1 MSSVVEILSHEVYLK
16 HLELKLSNIQ
26 DISKVSEEEA
36 LVLCCCYIEAI
47 GSKKHQLSEPVEGER
62 KRTQRYSKS
71 AAFTDTLVKYSG
83 YDFWDKVH
91 PIALVDL
98 LPPIFDSNYEDYL
111 YRLAEIGDAIREA
124 EFVVEHVEDLFVN
137 TKQREWF
144 KNHIHKGSLGSI
156 AYSRVRSEIV
166 HNVSHEPFS
175 FLATWQGE
183 AIPDIDYKLMEGC
196 LTNVIRNLRK
206 LSIEQNKLWW
216 EL

>member
-16 HLELKLSNIQ
+16 HLELKLAIIR

-47 GSKKHQLSEPVEGER
+47 GSKKHQLSEPVDGER

-91 PIALVDL
+91 PIALVEV
-98 LPPIFDSNYEDYL
+98 LPPIFDDNYEDYL
-111 YRLAEIGDAIREA
+111 YRLAEIGGAIREA
-124 EFVVEHVEDLFVN
+124 EFVIEHVKDLFTN
-137 TKQREWF
+137 ARQRDWF
-144 KNHIHKGSLGSI
+144 EKHIHKGSLGNI

-166 HNVSHEPFS
+166 HNVSHESFS
-175 FLATWQGE
+175 FLATWKGE
-183 AIPDIDYKLMEGC
+183 AIPDIDYTLMEEC
-196 LTNVIRNLRK
+196 LTNIVGNLRK
-206 LSIEQNKLWW
+206 LSIEHKKLWW